1 MKCFST
7 CDRFIDYAHTFLGT
21 PYLWGG
27 DDSSG
32 LDCSGYVIEC
42 LHHIGAVSSG
52 FDTTA
57 NGLLKKYEKQESQQ
71 PTIGG
76 LFFYMKGDKA
86 YHVGICIGGRLAWSA
101 SGGSSSITSVSIAR
115 NKNAFIK
122 QHLIKPDNVRFVNL
136 FEPETGDLII

>member
-27 DDSSG
+27 DNSSG

-42 LHHIGAVSSG
+42 LHGIGAVPSG

-76 LFFYMKGDKA
+76 LFFYMKDDKA
-86 YHVGICIGGRLAWSA
+86 YHVGICIGSRLAWSA
-101 SGGSSSITSVSIAR
+101 SGGGDKTINIREAWDQ
-115 NKNAFIK
+115 NAFIR
-122 QHLIKPDNVRFVNL
+122 QHKIKSDNVRFVNL